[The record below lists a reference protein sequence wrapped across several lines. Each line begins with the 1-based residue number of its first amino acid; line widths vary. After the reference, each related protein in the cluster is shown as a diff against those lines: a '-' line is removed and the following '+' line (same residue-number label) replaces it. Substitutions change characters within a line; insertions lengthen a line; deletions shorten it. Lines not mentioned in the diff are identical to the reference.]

1 MIMTEKMKQTA
12 ALMGVSGCSRVKLC
26 FTLIELLVVIAIIA
40 ILAAMLLPA
49 LNQARDRAR
58 FIKCLNNYNQYGKA
72 ANLYTSDN
80 NGYPIPYRDGW
91 DYSTSKK
98 FFYGNGGSSLFDP
111 YIPISKYS
119 ILGGC
124 YRWNTNGA
132 GSFDISPYA
141 CPARDFVGGIRR
153 GFGDGNRSY
162 GLGYNAYITV
172 SSKSSDG
179 TYVRS
184 LVRMNQVT
192 RPSRSMYMN
201 ESSFYGT
208 SISYYTSEKAHM
220 VFPHF
225 SGGLND
231 EINSDQNAFLFGPG
245 TSSILFADGHAAGI
259 TRNKTPFKNKTTTS
273 HVSSFW
279 YWRKNMATYWH
290 DNW

>member
-1 MIMTEKMKQTA
+1 MILTKTVKRSA
-12 ALMGVSGCSRVKLC
+12 APENFSGCSRVKLS

-49 LNQARDRAR
+49 LSQARDRAR
-58 FIKCLNNYNQYGKA
+58 FIKCLSNYNQYGKA
-72 ANLYTSDN
+72 ANFYTSDH

-91 DYSTSKK
+91 DFSTSKK
-98 FFYGNGGSSLFDP
+98 FFYGTGETSLFYP
-111 YIPISKYS
+111 YISMGKYS

-141 CPARDFVGGIRR
+141 CPARDFVAGIRR
-153 GFGDGNRSY
+153 GFGDGNRSF

-172 SSKSSDG
+172 SVG
-179 TYVRS
+179 GVRS
-184 LVRMNQVT
+184 LVKMNQVT

-208 SISYYTSEKAHM
+208 SISYYTNQKAHL

-231 EINSDQNAFLFGPG
+231 EINDDQNAFLFGPG
-245 TSSILFADGHAAGI
+245 TASMLFADGHAVGI

-279 YWRKNMATYWH
+279 FWRQNLTSSWH
-290 DNW
+290 DKW

>member
-12 ALMGVSGCSRVKLC
+12 ALMGVSGCSRVKFR

-80 NGYPIPYRDGW
+80 NGYPMPYRDGW
-91 DYSTSKK
+91 DYSTSTK

-119 ILGGC
+119 VLGGC
-124 YRWNTNGA
+124 YRWNTKGA
-132 GSFDISPYA
+132 GEFNISPYA

-172 SSKSSDG
+172 STKIDGKS
-179 TYVRS
+179 YRS

-208 SISYYTSEKAHM
+208 SITYYTSEKAHM

-231 EINSDQNAFLFGPG
+231 EINTDQQAFLVGPG

-279 YWRKNMATYWH
+279 YWRKNMASSWH

>member
-12 ALMGVSGCSRVKLC
+12 ALMGGSGCSRVKFR

-132 GSFDISPYA
+132 GEFNISPYA

-172 SSKSSDG
+172 STKIDG
-179 TYVRS
+179 QSYRS

-208 SISYYTSEKAHM
+208 SITYYTSEKAHM

-231 EINSDQNAFLFGPG
+231 EINTDQQAFLFGPG
-245 TSSILFADGHAAGI
+245 TSSILYADGHVAGL
-259 TRNKTPFKNKTTTS
+259 TRNKTPFKNKTTIS

-279 YWRKNMATYWH
+279 FWRQDMASRWH